1 MNHIILIGRLT
12 ADPELKFINT
22 GVAISKFTIAIN
34 RGYKKDSNVVTDFIP
49 IEVWG
54 KKGEY
59 CATYM
64 EKGCLVAIEGSLY
77 IDRYTDN
84 LGQSKSYAKISAT
97 SVMKL
102 NSSKNNVS
110 NTSTNTSVDA
120 STNTSLDTNTTT
132 SPDISTNTSLDAS
145 SSTLA
150 NEGSSNFS
158 AVNDDELPF

>member
-84 LGQSKSYAKISAT
+84 LGQSKSYAKISAS
-97 SVMKL
+97 SVIKL
-102 NSSKNNVS
+102 NSSKNSVS
-110 NTSTNTSVDA
+110 NTSTNTSVDENTNTSPDT
-120 STNTSLDTNTTT
+120 STNTSLDT
-132 SPDISTNTSLDAS
+132 S

-158 AVNDDELPF
+158 AVNDNDELPF

>member
-1 MNHIILIGRLT
+1 MNHITLIGRLT

-34 RGYKKDSNVVTDFIP
+34 RSYKKDNNVVTDFIP

-64 EKGCLVAIEGSLY
+64 EKGCLVAIEGSLH
-77 IDRYTDN
+77 IDKYTDN
-84 LGQSKSYAKISAT
+84 LGQNKSYAKISAT

-102 NSSKNNVS
+102 SNNKNTSSSNASTNTSVDTS
-110 NTSTNTSVDA
+110 TNTSSDTGTNTSTNTS
-120 STNTSLDTNTTT
+120 
-132 SPDISTNTSLDAS
+132 
-145 SSTLA
+145 SST
-150 NEGSSNFS
+150 S
-158 AVNDDELPF
+158 AVDDDEIPF